1 MIRKLLYLCTDNI
14 DPYHNLALEQYLTDT
29 VPADTCILYLWQN
42 RHTVVIGRNQNAWQE
57 CRTALLEQD
66 GGKLSRRLSGGG
78 AVYHD
83 MGNLN
88 FTFSLPT
95 AEYDLHRQQRVI
107 VEACRSLGIE
117 ASFSGRNDILAA
129 GRKFSGNSFYHHNG
143 CSFHNGTLLVSVDMA
158 NLGKYLTPSQRK
170 LQSKGVASVP
180 SRVVNLS
187 ELHPGLR
194 ISQMQQAMAQAFA
207 DVYGLPVTTITES
220 QLDASEIEARR
231 MRFASYDW
239 IYGRAQPFPFSCG
252 ARYPWGEI
260 TLELQVEEGICRDAA
275 VYTDSMDA
283 EFAAPLAEALRGC
296 RFRVAD
302 LCGRCGLHK
311 PVKVVRGG
319 STRAQSVLAA
329 ALEANPKAGLL
340 AVHDAARP
348 LVDPAEFDEI
358 IRLACRTNAAAPA
371 VPVTDT
377 IKAADPTDGRVLSTP
392 DRSTL
397 FAVYT
402 PQVIEASLL
411 KAALQ
416 SAIDAGAEIT
426 DDCSAVERLGKE
438 VYLATGSRENI
449 KITTPLDLLIAE
461 AILRGRDR

>member
-1 MIRKLLYLCTDNI
+1 MSKALLDIRDLHVRVEEKEILHGVDLTVGQDETHVLMGPNGTGKSTLGYAITGNPAYSVTEGSIIFNGEDITYLPVNERAKKGIFLSFQNPLEVPGVTLSAFI
-14 DPYHNLALEQYLTDT
+14 RSALEQKTGDRLR
-29 VPADTCILYLWQN
+29 LWDFKKKLKE
-42 RHTVVIGRNQNAWQE
+42 TM
-57 CRTALLEQD
+57 ALLNMDESYAERD
-66 GGKLSRRLSGGG
+66 LNVGFSGGEKKKAEILQMLMLEPKLAILDETDSG
-78 AVYHD
+78 LDVDAVRTVSEGVRLFRERTH
-83 MGNLN
+83 G
-88 FTFSLPT
+88 SLLIIT
-95 AEYDLHRQQRVI
+95 HSTRILEALHVDAAHVMEEGVI
-107 VEACRSLGIE
+107 V
-117 ASFSGRNDILAA
+117 RNGGAELVDEIIVAT
-129 GRKFSGNSFYHHNG
+129 RED
-143 CSFHNGTLLVSVDMA
+143 LL
-158 NLGKYLTPSQRK
+158 LT
-170 LQSKGVASVP
+170 
-180 SRVVNLS
+180 
-187 ELHPGLR
+187 
-194 ISQMQQAMAQAFA
+194 
-207 DVYGLPVTTITES
+207 
-220 QLDASEIEARR
+220 
-231 MRFASYDW
+231 
-239 IYGRAQPFPFSCG
+239 
-252 ARYPWGEI
+252 
-260 TLELQVEEGICRDAA
+260 
-275 VYTDSMDA
+275 
-283 EFAAPLAEALRGC
+283 
-296 RFRVAD
+296 VAD

>member
-1 MIRKLLYLCTDNI
+1 MIRKLLYLCTDNT

-194 ISQMQQAMAQAFA
+194 ISQMQQAMAQALSA
-207 DVYGLPVTTITES
+207 PGRSTKRRIRPSNSTSIPSTAATANTPPEHQTWRGKEAPRPSGRGRPRNGASAIHSRGRES
-220 QLDASEIEARR
+220 RATRAARSR
-231 MRFASYDW
+231 SSPS
-239 IYGRAQPFPFSCG
+239 PFP
-252 ARYPWGEI
+252 
-260 TLELQVEEGICRDAA
+260 
-275 VYTDSMDA
+275 
-283 EFAAPLAEALRGC
+283 
-296 RFRVAD
+296 
-302 LCGRCGLHK
+302 
-311 PVKVVRGG
+311 
-319 STRAQSVLAA
+319 
-329 ALEANPKAGLL
+329 
-340 AVHDAARP
+340 
-348 LVDPAEFDEI
+348 
-358 IRLACRTNAAAPA
+358 
-371 VPVTDT
+371 
-377 IKAADPTDGRVLSTP
+377 
-392 DRSTL
+392 
-397 FAVYT
+397 
-402 PQVIEASLL
+402 
-411 KAALQ
+411 
-416 SAIDAGAEIT
+416 
-426 DDCSAVERLGKE
+426 
-438 VYLATGSRENI
+438 
-449 KITTPLDLLIAE
+449 
-461 AILRGRDR
+461 

>member
-1 MIRKLLYLCTDNI
+1 MIKHLQAFIGAGTNPHR
-14 DPYHNLALEQYLTDT
+14 NLAIEEYLTDT
-29 VPADTCILYLWQN
+29 VPEDTLIVYLWQN
-42 RHTVVIGRNQNAWQE
+42 KHTVVIGRNQNAWAE
-57 CRTALLEQD
+57 CRTAELERD
-66 GGKLSRRLSGGG
+66 GGTLARRLSGGG

-88 FTFSLPT
+88 FTFSLRT
-95 AEYDLHRQQRVI
+95 EDYDLRRQQSVI
-107 VEACRSLGIE
+107 VEACRMLGIPAE
-117 ASFSGRNDILAA
+117 ISGRNDILTN
-129 GRKFSGNSFYHHNG
+129 GCKFSGNSFYSHNG

-260 TLELQVEEGICRDAA
+260 TLELQVEEGVCRDAA

-302 LCGRCGLHK
+302 LCGR
-311 PVKVVRGG
+311 VREVP
-319 STRAQSVLAA
+319 ACCQIADDLC
-329 ALEANPKAGLL
+329 ALLGEQ
-340 AVHDAARP
+340 
-348 LVDPAEFDEI
+348 EI
-358 IRLACRTNAAAPA
+358 
-371 VPVTDT
+371 
-377 IKAADPTDGRVLSTP
+377 
-392 DRSTL
+392 
-397 FAVYT
+397 
-402 PQVIEASLL
+402 
-411 KAALQ
+411 
-416 SAIDAGAEIT
+416 
-426 DDCSAVERLGKE
+426 
-438 VYLATGSRENI
+438 
-449 KITTPLDLLIAE
+449 
-461 AILRGRDR
+461 

>member
-1 MIRKLLYLCTDNI
+1 M
-14 DPYHNLALEQYLTDT
+14 
-29 VPADTCILYLWQN
+29 
-42 RHTVVIGRNQNAWQE
+42 
-57 CRTALLEQD
+57 
-66 GGKLSRRLSGGG
+66 
-78 AVYHD
+78 
-83 MGNLN
+83 
-88 FTFSLPT
+88 
-95 AEYDLHRQQRVI
+95 I
-107 VEACRSLGIE
+107 VEACCSLGIE

-143 CSFHNGTLLVSVDMA
+143 CSFHNGTLLVSVDMS

-260 TLELQVEEGICRDAA
+260 TLELQVEEGVCRDAA

-302 LCGRCGLHK
+302 LCGR
-311 PVKVVRGG
+311 VREVP
-319 STRAQSVLAA
+319 ACCQIADDLC
-329 ALEANPKAGLL
+329 ALLGEQ
-340 AVHDAARP
+340 
-348 LVDPAEFDEI
+348 EI
-358 IRLACRTNAAAPA
+358 
-371 VPVTDT
+371 
-377 IKAADPTDGRVLSTP
+377 
-392 DRSTL
+392 
-397 FAVYT
+397 
-402 PQVIEASLL
+402 
-411 KAALQ
+411 
-416 SAIDAGAEIT
+416 
-426 DDCSAVERLGKE
+426 
-438 VYLATGSRENI
+438 
-449 KITTPLDLLIAE
+449 
-461 AILRGRDR
+461 

>member
-1 MIRKLLYLCTDNI
+1 MIRKLLYLCTDNT

-143 CSFHNGTLLVSVDMA
+143 CSFHNGTLLVSVDMS

-260 TLELQVEEGICRDAA
+260 TLELQVEDNVIVERMSGRRVCEKCGASYHILNKKSKVEGVC
-275 VYTDSMDA
+275 
-283 EFAAPLAEALRGC
+283 
-296 RFRVAD
+296 D
-302 LCGRCGLHK
+302 LCGGKTVIRKDDQPATVLDRLKAYHEQTE
-311 PVKVVRGG
+311 PLVEFYRTRGK
-319 STRAQSVLAA
+319 LAEIKFCPSIEETTA
-329 ALEANPKAGLL
+329 EVMKALEA
-340 AVHDAARP
+340 
-348 LVDPAEFDEI
+348 
-358 IRLACRTNAAAPA
+358 
-371 VPVTDT
+371 
-377 IKAADPTDGRVLSTP
+377 
-392 DRSTL
+392 
-397 FAVYT
+397 
-402 PQVIEASLL
+402 
-411 KAALQ
+411 
-416 SAIDAGAEIT
+416 
-426 DDCSAVERLGKE
+426 
-438 VYLATGSRENI
+438 
-449 KITTPLDLLIAE
+449 
-461 AILRGRDR
+461 

>member
-1 MIRKLLYLCTDNI
+1 M
-14 DPYHNLALEQYLTDT
+14 P
-29 VPADTCILYLWQN
+29 
-42 RHTVVIGRNQNAWQE
+42 GRSAARRFWS
-57 CRTALLEQD
+57 RTA
-66 GGKLSRRLSGGG
+66 GKLSRRLSGGG

-252 ARYPWGEI
+252 ARYPGARSRWSCRSR
-260 TLELQVEEGICRDAA
+260 EGVCRDAA
-275 VYTDSMDA
+275 VSHRFDGRGVCR
-283 EFAAPLAEALRGC
+283 AAGGGPARLPL
-296 RFRVAD
+296 
-302 LCGRCGLHK
+302 
-311 PVKVVRGG
+311 PRGG
-319 STRAQSVLAA
+319 PVRPRARGARLLSDRRRPVRPARRAGNLKGVPMADYQLIVIGAGPGGYTAA
-329 ALEANPKAGLL
+329 ARREAW
-340 AVHDAARP
+340 
-348 LVDPAEFDEI
+348 PAYG
-358 IRLACRTNAAAPA
+358 C
-371 VPVTDT
+371 
-377 IKAADPTDGRVLSTP
+377 
-392 DRSTL
+392 
-397 FAVYT
+397 Y
-402 PQVIEASLL
+402 
-411 KAALQ
+411 
-416 SAIDAGAEIT
+416 
-426 DDCSAVERLGKE
+426 
-438 VYLATGSRENI
+438 
-449 KITTPLDLLIAE
+449 
-461 AILRGRDR
+461 

>member
-1 MIRKLLYLCTDNI
+1 MIRKLLYLCTDNT

-231 MRFASYDW
+231 MRF
-239 IYGRAQPFPFSCG
+239 C
-252 ARYPWGEI
+252 
-260 TLELQVEEGICRDAA
+260 
-275 VYTDSMDA
+275 
-283 EFAAPLAEALRGC
+283 
-296 RFRVAD
+296 
-302 LCGRCGLHK
+302 
-311 PVKVVRGG
+311 
-319 STRAQSVLAA
+319 
-329 ALEANPKAGLL
+329 LL
-340 AVHDAARP
+340 
-348 LVDPAEFDEI
+348 
-358 IRLACRTNAAAPA
+358 
-371 VPVTDT
+371 
-377 IKAADPTDGRVLSTP
+377 
-392 DRSTL
+392 
-397 FAVYT
+397 
-402 PQVIEASLL
+402 
-411 KAALQ
+411 
-416 SAIDAGAEIT
+416 
-426 DDCSAVERLGKE
+426 
-438 VYLATGSRENI
+438 
-449 KITTPLDLLIAE
+449 
-461 AILRGRDR
+461 

>member
-1 MIRKLLYLCTDNI
+1 MIRKLLYLCTDNT

-170 LQSKGVASVP
+170 LQSKGVASVR
-180 SRVVNLS
+180 SRVINLT
-187 ELHPGLR
+187 ELKPDLTIDG
-194 ISQMQQAMAQAFA
+194 MAQAMVKAFET
-207 DVYGLPVTTITES
+207 VYGLEAQELREENFDS
-220 QLDASEIEARR
+220 AEIERR
-231 MRFASYDW
+231 YQRFHSYDW
-239 IYGRAQPFPFSCG
+239 VYGRSVPCSFSC
-252 ARYPWGEI
+252 AKRFAWGELTI
-260 TLELQVEEGICRDAA
+260 ELAVENAVCTDAA
-275 VYTDSMDA
+275 VWSDAMDA
-283 EFAAPLAEALRGC
+283 EFAKPLADALRGC
-296 RFRVAD
+296 RFAIDVLCERVQSVSECRDYADD
-302 LCGRCGLHK
+302 LC
-311 PVKVVRGG
+311 
-319 STRAQSVLAA
+319 
-329 ALEANPKAGLL
+329 ALL
-340 AVHDAARP
+340 
-348 LVDPAEFDEI
+348 
-358 IRLACRTNAAAPA
+358 
-371 VPVTDT
+371 
-377 IKAADPTDGRVLSTP
+377 
-392 DRSTL
+392 
-397 FAVYT
+397 
-402 PQVIEASLL
+402 
-411 KAALQ
+411 
-416 SAIDAGAEIT
+416 
-426 DDCSAVERLGKE
+426 
-438 VYLATGSRENI
+438 REQDI
-449 KITTPLDLLIAE
+449 
-461 AILRGRDR
+461 

>member
-1 MIRKLLYLCTDNI
+1 MIRKLLYLCTDNT

-29 VPADTCILYLWQN
+29 VPADICILYLWQN

-260 TLELQVEEGICRDAA
+260 TLELQVEEGVCRDAA

-283 EFAAPLAEALRGC
+283 EFAAPLAEAL
-296 RFRVAD
+296 
-302 LCGRCGLHK
+302 
-311 PVKVVRGG
+311 PVNVGAEHLVGG
-319 STRAQSVLAA
+319 QNRPPEVLAQQRIGNRLHAHA
-329 ALEANPKAGLL
+329 ALAIVQRQTVATVVVGAQPPDQP
-340 AVHDAARP
+340 VAAYP
-348 LVDPAEFDEI
+348 LG
-358 IRLACRTNAAAPA
+358 
-371 VPVTDT
+371 
-377 IKAADPTDGRVLSTP
+377 GRQ
-392 DRSTL
+392 
-397 FAVYT
+397 A
-402 PQVIEASLL
+402 
-411 KAALQ
+411 
-416 SAIDAGAEIT
+416 
-426 DDCSAVERLGKE
+426 
-438 VYLATGSRENI
+438 
-449 KITTPLDLLIAE
+449 LDLIQPSSPLSPSHS
-461 AILRGRDR
+461 

>member
-1 MIRKLLYLCTDNI
+1 MIRKLLYLCTDNT

-260 TLELQVEEGICRDAA
+260 TLELQVEDNVIVDRMSGRRVCEKCGASYHIVNKKSKVEGVC
-275 VYTDSMDA
+275 
-283 EFAAPLAEALRGC
+283 
-296 RFRVAD
+296 D
-302 LCGRCGLHK
+302 LCGGKTVIRKDDQPATVLDRLKAYHEQTE
-311 PVKVVRGG
+311 PLVEFYRTRGK
-319 STRAQSVLAA
+319 LAEIKFCPSIEETTA
-329 ALEANPKAGLL
+329 EVMKALEA
-340 AVHDAARP
+340 
-348 LVDPAEFDEI
+348 
-358 IRLACRTNAAAPA
+358 
-371 VPVTDT
+371 
-377 IKAADPTDGRVLSTP
+377 
-392 DRSTL
+392 
-397 FAVYT
+397 
-402 PQVIEASLL
+402 
-411 KAALQ
+411 
-416 SAIDAGAEIT
+416 
-426 DDCSAVERLGKE
+426 
-438 VYLATGSRENI
+438 
-449 KITTPLDLLIAE
+449 
-461 AILRGRDR
+461 